1 MDKNEVKQFLERLHN
16 IARELN
22 KPLDAPDVIVA
33 YDKKYGGYS
42 IELSDTIVRPIY
54 FPEESTKEISPL

>member
-1 MDKNEVKQFLERLHN
+1 MKQFLERLQN

-54 FPEESTKEISPL
+54 FPKESTREISPL

>member
-1 MDKNEVKQFLERLHN
+1 MDKHEVKQFLERLHN
-16 IARELN
+16 IAKELN

-42 IELSDTIVRPIY
+42 IELSDAIVRPIY
-54 FPEESTKEISPL
+54 FSKESAKEISPL

>member
-16 IARELN
+16 IAKELN
-22 KPLDAPDVIVA
+22 KSLDAPDVIVA
-33 YDKKYGGYS
+33 YDKRYGGYS

-54 FPEESTKEISPL
+54 FPKESTKEISPL

>member
-1 MDKNEVKQFLERLHN
+1 MNKNEVRQFLERLHN
-16 IARELN
+16 IAKELN

-42 IELSDTIVRPIY
+42 IELSDAIVRPIY
-54 FPEESTKEISPL
+54 FPKESTKELSPL

>member
-1 MDKNEVKQFLERLHN
+1 MNKKEVKQFLERLHN
-16 IARELN
+16 IAKELN

-54 FPEESTKEISPL
+54 FPKERTKEISPL